1 LVSFGSVLLIIILIG
16 YGGILIHSN
25 GHLGYSASKSEIL
38 LNTAK
43 NLTSSLDPTLLKK
56 ANETIGYTSNG
67 YTGDKKVVKGI
78 DSLNKQLLV
87 YLIESIYYSK
97 ENKVFFP
104 FFPEDYHLG
113 VVIPPSGSQIGD
125 VLSLPDQRA
134 FNSKAAQTE
143 VIVFNGFN
151 FTTNKAVGLD
161 AAYRLITQ
169 EAINAIKSSPNNV
182 IGPDPAG

>member
-1 LVSFGSVLLIIILIG
+1 LVSIGNIFLIFILIG
-16 YGGILIHSN
+16 YGGSLVY
-25 GHLGYSASKSEIL
+25 GTQHLAYSASKSVIL
-38 LNTAK
+38 LNNAK
-43 NLTSSLDPTLLKK
+43 NLTASLEPTLLKK
-56 ANETIGYTSNG
+56 ANETIAYTSNG

-125 VLSLPDQRA
+125 VLSLPDQPR
-134 FNSKAAQTE
+134 FNSKAASTE

-151 FTTNKAVGLD
+151 FTAKRAVGLD
-161 AAYRLITQ
+161 AAYKLITQ